1 MVDDVFSEVEVLLE
15 RLVFCEVIW
24 LDELVDW
31 LGELEVLEEDVLDKR
46 LEKAQDLELE
56 LLKLVPEE
64 GEDEVDEHEDIL
76 DFKQDSVLV
85 ELLEILDCLL
95 VELELLN
102 EVLDIEDFSEKD
114 WLVQDDDSI
123 EDVLEDDDD
132 DKVDFDD
139 IVLEEDVE
147 WLEKLDCVLEVDFER
162 LDSILEEQE
171 ELELLLDIFL
181 LVELVEEVEKHEVE
195 I

>member
-1 MVDDVFSEVEVLLE
+1 MVDDVFSEVDVLLE

-31 LGELEVLEEDVLDKR
+31 LGELEVLEEDVHDKR
-46 LEKAQDLELE
+46 LEKAQDFELE

-64 GEDEVDEHEDIL
+64 GEDEVDEHEDKL
-76 DFKQDSVLV
+76 DFKQESVLV
-85 ELLEILDCLL
+85 ELLEILVFSL

-114 WLVQDDDSI
+114 WLLQDDDSI

-139 IVLEEDVE
+139 IELEEDVE

-162 LDSILEEQE
+162 LDWILEEQE

-181 LVELVEEVEKHEVE
+181 LVELVDEVEKHEVE

>member
-1 MVDDVFSEVEVLLE
+1 M
-15 RLVFCEVIW
+15 
-24 LDELVDW
+24 
-31 LGELEVLEEDVLDKR
+31 
-46 LEKAQDLELE
+46 
-56 LLKLVPEE
+56 
-64 GEDEVDEHEDIL
+64 
-76 DFKQDSVLV
+76 
-85 ELLEILDCLL
+85 
-95 VELELLN
+95 
-102 EVLDIEDFSEKD
+102 LDIEDFSEKD